1 LSNISG
7 FVQSPEKNGA
17 VDVYADGEYVMT
29 LSEDTVIEAG
39 LKIGMALDEKAL
51 ETVERA
57 RQLIKARGKAY
68 NYLSYGDMSV
78 KTMLTKLAR
87 AGISDD
93 VALDTVDILCEQ
105 GYLDDMR
112 YACALASYLANT
124 KCYGPRRIA
133 QELFVKGIVED
144 NITASCKK
152 YNIHF
157 SVWMTSLFFFVLHM
171 GYDLP
176 MMFGAAV
183 LCAVTGYVY
192 EKTKSVYGSIL
203 LHFVVGFVPTMIGI
217 IA

>member
-1 LSNISG
+1 MSNISG

-29 LSEDTVIEAG
+29 LSEDTVIESG
-39 LKIGMALDEKAL
+39 LKIGMVLDEKAL

-57 RQLIKARGKAY
+57 RQLIKARAKAY

-93 VALDTVDILCEQ
+93 VALDTVDLLCEQ

-133 QELFVKGIVED
+133 QELFVKGVGEYTDDALASLDTDFYQTVRVHIPK
-144 NITASCKK
+144 NIDFTDRRACARLYGQLARRGFDSDVI
-152 YNIHF
+152 N
-157 SVWMTSLFFFVLHM
+157 SVIKEADFF
-171 GYDLP
+171 D
-176 MMFGAAV
+176 
-183 LCAVTGYVY
+183 
-192 EKTKSVYGSIL
+192 E
-203 LHFVVGFVPTMIGI
+203 
-217 IA
+217 